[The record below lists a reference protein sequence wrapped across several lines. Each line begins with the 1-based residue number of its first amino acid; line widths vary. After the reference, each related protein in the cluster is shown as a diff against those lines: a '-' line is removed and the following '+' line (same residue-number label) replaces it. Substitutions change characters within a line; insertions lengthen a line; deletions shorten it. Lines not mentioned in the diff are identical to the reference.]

1 MGLLIILGRTEKCRY
16 EEAGGAS
23 EVRTSFM
30 PPAVFIA
37 VLIAEEQQEAAMLG
51 EAPFQ
56 SKVPADDNKVG
67 RLMHP
72 ENCKAVRGE
81 KER

>member
-37 VLIAEEQQEAAMLG
+37 VLMIDGWIDRYWGWDDEELRS
-51 EAPFQ
+51 
-56 SKVPADDNKVG
+56 SK
-67 RLMHP
+67 RQL
-72 ENCKAVRGE
+72 CW
-81 KER
+81 ERPLSNPRS